1 MTKYLATYYA
11 QSNVRVNALSPGG
24 VFDNHPDEFVDKLT
38 NLIPMKRMADP
49 EEMIGAV
56 VFLASDNSKFVTGSS
71 LFVDGGWMA
80 W

>member
-1 MTKYLATYYA
+1 MGLHIL
-11 QSNVRVNALSPGG
+11 QDCLIQFFRS
-24 VFDNHPDEFVDKLT
+24 FVKERLKGS
-38 NLIPMKRMADP
+38 PMKRMADP

-56 VFLASDNSKFVTGSS
+56 VFLASDNSKFVTGAS